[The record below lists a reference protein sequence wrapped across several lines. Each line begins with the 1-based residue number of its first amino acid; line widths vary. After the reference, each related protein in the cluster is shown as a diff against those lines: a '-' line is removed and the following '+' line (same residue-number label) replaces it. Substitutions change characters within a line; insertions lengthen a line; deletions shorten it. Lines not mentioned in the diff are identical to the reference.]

1 MTRRFRENETGIN
14 RSVRILATAGCAVL
28 AAAGIATLVEV
39 RGLLVRPHSVL
50 LDLSAAETD
59 QCVVER
65 GEMTSSGNDAK
76 LVWNG
81 FSGDCIRLDI
91 AVEVCEGNFL
101 DVFWGTPDQPAFSS
115 SRCSR
120 VPLSA
125 GDNRLSLPI
134 RGGIRRLR
142 LDFGDAPG
150 QKFRV
155 SSIRARSGLRLAR
168 PWSWSVFGLRSAVL
182 FFPVFLLLLHVA
194 LPADHIWSFV
204 DRNRFA
210 LAAAILLL
218 AVASELN
225 GSSIGVWNRHV
236 PNPRAEPPLFGVERP
251 IRSDEYAVFTP
262 MTLAQSFAKP
272 AWPYFNDI
280 PRAAPTDMFS
290 VYAQPVRHPLL
301 VFRPF
306 LAGHVLFGF
315 KRGLSFFWFGRWL
328 ALLLVVYELLKLLTN
343 GNKPLSGVG
352 ATLVVLA
359 PVVQWWGAI
368 NALAEMLFFGS
379 LFVLCLDR
387 FMRGASLRDRWPA
400 VVGMGY
406 SGVAYAMTL
415 YPAAQ
420 VPFAYAFGALSLWT
434 ILHRAKGFHT
444 DAASWAFAGIVGL
457 AAAGCLGWYLHLSS
471 EAFRVMSDT
480 VYPGS
485 RFDCGGGF
493 FKGFGLFWGN
503 LLFPWTSPVVEDG
516 NSFNRAMFPDFF
528 PLGFGLA
535 AFLLV
540 RRRVRDLL
548 SALLVVVAIVLS
560 LYCVTGFPRWLAGL
574 SLLSRS
580 TSPRAFVAL
589 GFVQLLLL
597 LRSVSLLR
605 PLPSVRDTAPITAC
619 FAAVAMLFSHLS
631 YPLYLSAPCLLAA
644 GVVAATGCWC
654 FLRFHALMGR
664 SALFFA
670 VFAVCAGA
678 FVNPVQRGDAG
689 ILDSDLARTIRSIAN
704 SDDGIWLVEG
714 ASFPMNQYPLLA
726 GARTVNAGNL
736 YPLLERWRELDPA
749 GTAEKTWNR
758 YAVGIR
764 FDVKPGA
771 PTSISLTGF
780 DTFRVEC
787 SPDVLNELGV
797 RHILSR
803 NGPERFSVDGLQ
815 AVPEKRVSGWN
826 VYSLTGNATAGPE
839 ERPD

>member
-1 MTRRFRENETGIN
+1 MMRRFRENETGIN

-142 LDFGDAPG
+142 LDFGNAPD
-150 QKFRV
+150 QSFRI

-168 PWSWSVFGLRSAVL
+168 PWSWSVFLLRSSIL
-182 FFPVFLLLLHVA
+182 FLPLFLLLLSVA
-194 LPADHIWSFV
+194 LPVGLVWPFV
-204 DRNRFA
+204 DRNRFV

-315 KRGLSFFWFGRWL
+315 RRGLAFFWAGRWL
-328 ALLLVVYELLKLLTN
+328 VLLLAMYELFKILTD
-343 GNKPLSGVG
+343 GDRPLSAAASAMV
-352 ATLVVLA
+352 ALA
-359 PVVQWWGAI
+359 PVVQWWGGI
-368 NALAEMLFFGS
+368 NALAEMLIFGS

-387 FMRGASLRDRWPA
+387 FLLGRGLRDRWLP

-406 SGVAYAMTL
+406 SSVAYAMTL

-420 VPFAYAFGALSLWT
+420 IPFAYAFGALSLWT
-434 ILHRAKGFHT
+434 VLRRAKGFHA
-444 DAASWAFAGIVGL
+444 DAATWTFAGIVVL
-457 AAAGCLGWYLHLSS
+457 AAAGCLGWYLHLSG
-471 EAFRVMSDT
+471 EAFRIMSGT
-480 VYPGS
+480 VYPGR

-493 FKGFGLFWGN
+493 LKGFGLSWGN
-503 LLFPWTSPVVEDG
+503 LLFPWTSHAIEDG

-535 AFLLV
+535 ALLFV
-540 RRRVRDLL
+540 RRRIRDLL
-548 SALLVVVAIVLS
+548 SALLVVVALVLC
-560 LYCVTGFPRWLAGL
+560 LYCTAGFPRWLAGL

-580 TSPRAFVAL
+580 TAPRAFVAV

-597 LRSVSLLR
+597 VRSASLLR
-605 PLPSVRDTAPITAC
+605 PSPSVRASVPAALG
-619 FAAVAMLFSHLS
+619 FAILAALLSHLS
-631 YPLYLSAPCLLAA
+631 YPRYLSAPSLLA
-644 GVVAATGCWC
+644 VSVLAAAGCWF
-654 FLRFHALMGR
+654 FLRFHASPGR
-664 SALFFA
+664 AALFFA
-670 VFAVCAGA
+670 AFAICAGA
-678 FVNPVQRGDAG
+678 FVNPLQRGDAG
-689 ILDSDLARTIRSIAN
+689 VLDSDLARTIRSIAAA
-704 SDDGIWLVEG
+704 DGGAWLVEG

-726 GARTVNAGNL
+726 GAPTVNAGNL
-736 YPLLERWRELDPA
+736 CPALERWRTLDPDGRSEA
-749 GTAEKTWNR
+749 TWNR

-764 FDVKPGA
+764 VDLEAVEGPE
-771 PTSISLTGF
+771 IILTGF
-780 DTFRVEC
+780 DTFRV
-787 SPDVLNELGV
+787 SAPVSLLDALNIRYLMSRRDVLG
-797 RHILSR
+797 LSD
-803 NGPERFSVDGLQ
+803 ERVFLEPVARS
-815 AVPEKRVSGWN
+815 SGWN
-826 VYSLTGNATAGPE
+826 VYRVGTVPK
-839 ERPD
+839 P